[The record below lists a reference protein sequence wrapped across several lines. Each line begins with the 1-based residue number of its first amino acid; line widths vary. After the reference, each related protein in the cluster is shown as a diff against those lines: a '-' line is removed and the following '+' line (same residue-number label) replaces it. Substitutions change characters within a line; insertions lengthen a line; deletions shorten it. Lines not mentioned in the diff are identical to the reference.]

1 MLSVCMLMLTIMTS
15 GIDVQAVDFN
25 QESVQATEDSSL
37 EKTENEATKETEDIA
52 DEFTNSGEP
61 NTEELEIREDE
72 TITSMDEEGNVSEAP
87 EESGLLEIDLLSNDG
102 KIVNFNTK
110 GAVVTTYTEVGTGNA
125 GYTCGA
131 YGADA
136 AYLGTENGKV
146 KFLLSGVTGLVDAK
160 DVQVVSVDSAASVS
174 YYSVSSGRLIHN
186 IR

>member
-1 MLSVCMLMLTIMTS
+1 MKHKRRLSWMLSVCMLMLTIMTS

-87 EESGLLEIDLLSNDG
+87 EESGLLEID
-102 KIVNFNTK
+102 F
-110 GAVVTTYTEVGTGNA
+110 E
-125 GYTCGA
+125 
-131 YGADA
+131 
-136 AYLGTENGKV
+136 
-146 KFLLSGVTGLVDAK
+146 
-160 DVQVVSVDSAASVS
+160 
-174 YYSVSSGRLIHN
+174 
-186 IR
+186 

>member
-1 MLSVCMLMLTIMTS
+1 MKHKRRLSWMLSVCMLMLTIMTS

-25 QESVQATEDSSL
+25 QESVQVTDDDSL

-72 TITSMDEEGNVSEAP
+72 TITSMDEEGNVSEASDEP
-87 EESGLLEIDLLSNDG
+87 GLVEIDLLSNDG
-102 KIVNFNTK
+102 MIVNFNTK
-110 GAVVTTYTEVGTGNA
+110 GAVVTTYTEAGTGNQ

-136 AYLGTENGKV
+136 AYLGTEMEK
-146 KFLLSGVTGLVDAK
+146 
-160 DVQVVSVDSAASVS
+160 
-174 YYSVSSGRLIHN
+174 
-186 IR
+186 

>member
-87 EESGLLEIDLLSNDG
+87 EESGLLEIDLLSND
-102 KIVNFNTK
+102 
-110 GAVVTTYTEVGTGNA
+110 
-125 GYTCGA
+125 
-131 YGADA
+131 
-136 AYLGTENGKV
+136 
-146 KFLLSGVTGLVDAK
+146 
-160 DVQVVSVDSAASVS
+160 
-174 YYSVSSGRLIHN
+174 
-186 IR
+186 